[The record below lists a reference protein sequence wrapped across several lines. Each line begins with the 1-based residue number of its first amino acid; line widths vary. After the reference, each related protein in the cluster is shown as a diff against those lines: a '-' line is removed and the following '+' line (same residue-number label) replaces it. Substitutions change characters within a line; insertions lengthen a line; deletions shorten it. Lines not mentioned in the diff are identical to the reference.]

1 MRPATIA
8 KNYAEALFAAGEQSG
23 DTARF
28 ASLIEAVAGAIEAD
42 DRIRLV
48 LESPRVPKAT
58 KSGLLRRALEGK
70 APVVFVRFLDAVV
83 RRGRQGLIPDISRQY
98 LALLDV
104 KLNRLHAGVVAARMP
119 DAALQGEIA
128 ERLSAVFGKEVIPHF
143 REDPALIGGLVVR
156 VGDRVLDGSVRR
168 KLLRLRTQ
176 MLGG

>member
-8 KNYAEALFAAGEQSG
+8 KNYAQALFEAGEQAG

-48 LESPRVPKAT
+48 LESPRVPKGM
-58 KSGLLRRALEGK
+58 KSDLLRRALEGK
-70 APVVFVRFLDAVV
+70 APPMFVRFLDAVV
-83 RRGRQGLIPDISRQY
+83 RRGRQGLIPDISRQF

-119 DAALQGEIA
+119 DAALQRDIA
-128 ERLSAVFGKEVIPHF
+128 TRLSAVFGKEVIPHF